1 MVKVMIVEDD
11 PMVKEINSRFLS
23 RIEGFTLSGTA
34 GSIKEAKQMIMV
46 QKPQVILLDI
56 YLPGENGLDFLKW
69 IRKEGLE
76 CDVILITADRSI
88 DAIRQALRYGSVDY
102 LVKPFTFERFRE
114 ALCQYLKRKADFD
127 ACQLLDQKMIDEVIR
142 VKSESKKTKSIQTEK
157 LEKGLNEQT
166 YKQILHAVKQTDQW
180 FTAEEMA
187 EKLGMARV
195 TVRRY
200 LEFLYGEEK
209 LERLQ
214 EYGKIGRPQH
224 KYRGRI

>member
-88 DAIRQALRYGSVDY
+88 DAIQQALRYGSVDY

-142 VKSESKKTKSIQTEK
+142 IKSESKKPKSIQTEK

-224 KYRGRI
+224 KYKGRI

>member
-11 PMVKEINSRFLS
+11 PMVKEINSRFLK
-23 RIEGFTLSGTA
+23 RIDGFTLSGAA
-34 GSIKEAKQMIMV
+34 GSIKEAKQMVKV

-69 IRKEGLE
+69 IRKEGIE

-88 DAIRQALRYGSVDY
+88 NAIQQALWYGSVDY

-127 ACQLLDQKMIDEVIR
+127 ACQLLDQKRIDEVIR
-142 VKSESKKTKSIQTEK
+142 AKSEKTKGIQPEK

-166 YKQILHAVKQTDQW
+166 YKQILHAIKQTDQW

-200 LEFLYGEEK
+200 LEFLYEEEK
-209 LERLQ
+209 LERMQ

-224 KYRGRI
+224 KYRGRM

>member
-88 DAIRQALRYGSVDY
+88 DAIQQALRYGSVDY
-102 LVKPFTFERFRE
+102 LVKPFTFERFKE

-142 VKSESKKTKSIQTEK
+142 VKSVNKKPKSIQREK

-224 KYRGRI
+224 KYRGKM